1 MIRNETFLINTYRFR
16 WLWRK

>member
-16 WLWRK
+16 W